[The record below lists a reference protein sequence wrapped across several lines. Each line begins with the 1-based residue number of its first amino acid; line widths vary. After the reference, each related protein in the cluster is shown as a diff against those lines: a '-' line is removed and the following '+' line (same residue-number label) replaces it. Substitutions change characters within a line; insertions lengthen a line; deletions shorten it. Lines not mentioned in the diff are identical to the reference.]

1 MTTQSI
7 FDTESAIADLISSCH
22 GAIYAYG
29 VIAAQLTQAD
39 VALEAIGRYR
49 TKRDELIEHCVK
61 LGLSPAP
68 ARAAY
73 ELSSSVTD
81 DASAKAA
88 AALLEES
95 ACAHWAA
102 TLSYLPKK
110 LAVSESKFLQ
120 NCAVSSFKWSGIIKA
135 FSST

>member
-29 VIAAQLTQAD
+29 VIASQLTQAD
-39 VALEAIGRYR
+39 VALDAIARYR
-49 TKRDELIEHCVK
+49 IKRDELIEHCVK
-61 LGLSPAP
+61 LGLTPAP

-73 ELSSSVTD
+73 ELSSSVTNN
-81 DASAKAA
+81 ASAKSA

-102 TLSYLPKK
+102 ALGYLPKK
-110 LAVSESKFLQ
+110 VATSESKFLQ
-120 NCAVSSFKWSGIIKA
+120 NCAINSFKWSGIVKA

>member
-1 MTTQSI
+1 MKTQPV
-7 FDTESAIADLISSCH
+7 FDTESAIVDLVSSCH

-29 VIAAQLTQAD
+29 VIASQLTQLD
-39 VALEAIGRYR
+39 EALTAISRYR
-49 TKRDELIEHCVK
+49 IKRNQLTKLCAEL
-61 LGLSPAP
+61 GFTPPP

-73 ELSSSVTD
+73 ELLSSITD

-102 TLSYLPKK
+102 ALGYLPNKVA
-110 LAVSESKFLQ
+110 LSEAKFLQ
-120 NCAVSSFKWSGIIKA
+120 SCAISSYKWSGIVKA
-135 FSST
+135 FSSA

>member
-1 MTTQSI
+1 MKTQSI
-7 FDTESAIADLISSCH
+7 FDTESALVDLVSSCH

-29 VIAAQLTQAD
+29 VIASQLTQVD
-39 VALEAIGRYR
+39 EALDAISRYR
-49 TKRDELIEHCVK
+49 IKRNELIALCAE
-61 LGLSPAP
+61 LSITPPP

-73 ELSSSVTD
+73 ELSSSITD

-102 TLSYLPKK
+102 ALNYLPKK
-110 LAVSESKFLQ
+110 VAASEARFLQ
-120 NCAVSSFKWSGIIKA
+120 SCAISSFKWSGIVKA
-135 FSST
+135 FSSA